1 MKIKSKIAGISTTLL
16 VAFAILLVSVSKSAS
31 ITYTYPPVVLSDKVE
46 TETTYK
52 PVDYLLAYPGK
63 INPDNLLWYP
73 KVIRDKAWYLVTF
86 DIDKKLKLVD
96 IKTEEVQIKYKAEKI
111 KLPTEMG
118 RRGLTGSSL
127 AQTKSKEL
135 EQEEQRELNKLNI
148 EKEHLL
154 KLKSY
159 RFPWN

>member
-1 MKIKSKIAGISTTLL
+1 MDLTYASVIVAIISLL
-16 VAFAILLVSVSKSAS
+16 VNLF
-31 ITYTYPPVVLSDKVE
+31 
-46 TETTYK
+46 
-52 PVDYLLAYPGK
+52 
-63 INPDNLLWYP
+63 LLWDRR
-73 KVIRDKAWYLVTF
+73 KLKIF